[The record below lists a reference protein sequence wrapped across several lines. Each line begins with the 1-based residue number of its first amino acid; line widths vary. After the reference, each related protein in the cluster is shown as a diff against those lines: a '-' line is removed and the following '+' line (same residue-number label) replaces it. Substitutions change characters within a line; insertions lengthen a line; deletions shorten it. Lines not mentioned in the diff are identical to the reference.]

1 MLLLTYALR
10 RLMTIIPTLL
20 GLIILTFFLARVI
33 PADPAALIAGES
45 ASLDQIEA
53 LRQQYG
59 FNEPLYV
66 QLGVYLSQLAR
77 GDLGTSIYTGRL
89 VIEDLWERFPATL
102 ELTFV
107 AIGVA
112 ILLGVPMGILS
123 ALKRNSWLD
132 HLLRLCTTAGLAITG
147 FWLGIMLQLFFVMDL
162 DLFPLGGRISGPE
175 PHAITGFFVLDA
187 LLSLDMAAL
196 VSALQHLALPAFT
209 LAYPAFATIV
219 RFTRSGVLDV
229 IQRDFIMYEKAMGL
243 PRLLII
249 FKYLLRNALTST
261 VAQIGLLFGSLL
273 AGAVVTEQVFDW
285 PGIGLYAVESIMKF
299 DYQATLGI
307 TLWAGVAYS
316 LANLLVDIVQAILD
330 PRVVHS

>member
-1 MLLLTYALR
+1 MLLLTYAIR

-112 ILLGVPMGILS
+112 VLLGVPLGILS

-132 HLLRLCTTAGLAITG
+132 HLLRLCTRRVWPSRGSGWALCCNCFLSWTS
-147 FWLGIMLQLFFVMDL
+147 
-162 DLFPLGGRISGPE
+162 ISSPW
-175 PHAITGFFVLDA
+175 
-187 LLSLDMAAL
+187 AAA
-196 VSALQHLALPAFT
+196 SA
-209 LAYPAFATIV
+209 V
-219 RFTRSGVLDV
+219 RSRT
-229 IQRDFIMYEKAMGL
+229 
-243 PRLLII
+243 P
-249 FKYLLRNALTST
+249 
-261 VAQIGLLFGSLL
+261 
-273 AGAVVTEQVFDW
+273 
-285 PGIGLYAVESIMKF
+285 
-299 DYQATLGI
+299 
-307 TLWAGVAYS
+307 
-316 LANLLVDIVQAILD
+316 
-330 PRVVHS
+330 